1 MRRLY
6 YEGFKPRKNDRG
18 KKMNKFTIFLLTAL
32 LIITSCKQ
40 KDISNLILAEFKGGK
55 IAVADFERSI
65 IETKYNGDL
74 EKAYLSS
81 FEDRRSH
88 LRDMV
93 YRELIYDLAEKNSI
107 DTIKTVKEEF
117 TKKLYSQAIVNGF
130 VIDSISS
137 KIYSNDEVRK
147 TFEQKKIKYFPKHIL
162 IDISKHKDAPA
173 KAKIDSV
180 YLKLKNGE
188 KFEDLAKTYSDD
200 IKTGVSGG
208 ELGWVFCYEMV
219 KEFED
224 QVLKMKDGEYSEPF
238 KSQYGYHIL
247 YLSSSK
253 KNEALKSFE
262 KEEAAIRNDLNK
274 KYSVKFNETVL
285 KLIEDL
291 MVRYEVKIDSANI
304 KQFIKQT
311 KNYEEKA
318 KNDDKADPLD
328 HFTDLEKKALF
339 SEYDGIRIDANKVIA
354 ALKTFPKDKRP
365 ELDGY
370 NDIRMFIIEKIRNN
384 LLERRVDE
392 LGYTKKKTFIE
403 AAKSSMY
410 GSYREKIIQK
420 YVKSNIAEPSEEELK
435 KYYEENM
442 EVFKNDD
449 GSYKEFIKV
458 KASISNSI
466 KGKKFTTSLK
476 EWENGTFNDY
486 GVRINYS
493 LLEDTFQKVGD
504 DKK

>member
-1 MRRLY
+1 
-6 YEGFKPRKNDRG
+6 
-18 KKMNKFTIFLLTAL
+18 MNKFTIFLLTAL
-32 LIITSCKQ
+32 LIFTSCKQ
-40 KDISNLILAEFKGGK
+40 KDISKLILAEFKGGR
-55 IAVADFERSI
+55 ITVEDFEKSML
-65 IETKYNGDL
+65 ETKFNDDI
-74 EKAYLSS
+74 EKAYQSS
-81 FEDRRSH
+81 FDDRRSY

-93 YRELIYDLAEKNSI
+93 YRELIYDLADKSGI

-137 KIYSNDEVRK
+137 KIYSYDEIKK
-147 TFEQKKIKYFPKHIL
+147 TYEQKKIKYFPKHIL
-162 IDISKHKDAPA
+162 IDISKHKEAPA

-180 YLKLKNGE
+180 FQKLKNGE
-188 KFEDLAKTYSDD
+188 KFEDLAKKYSDD
-200 IKTGVSGG
+200 VKTGVNGG

-247 YLSSSK
+247 YLPSSK
-253 KNEALKSFE
+253 KNEVLKSFE

-274 KYSVKFNETVL
+274 KYSAKFNETIL

-311 KNYEEKA
+311 KNYAEKA
-318 KNDDKADPLD
+318 KNDEKTDPLD
-328 HFTDLEKKALF
+328 LFTDLEKKALF
-339 SEYDGIRIDANKVIA
+339 SEFDGIKIDANKVIA

-370 NDIRMFIIEKIRNN
+370 NDIRMFVIEKIRNN
-384 LLERRVDE
+384 LLERRIDE
-392 LGYTKKKTFIE
+392 LGYTKKKTFID
-403 AAKSSMY
+403 AAKAAMY
-410 GSYREKIIQK
+410 GTYKDKIIQK
-420 YVKSNIAEPSEEELK
+420 YVKSNIPEPSEEELK
-435 KYYEENM
+435 KYYDDNM

-449 GSYKEFIKV
+449 GTYKEFIKV

-476 EWENGTFNDY
+476 EWENGAFNDY
-486 GVRINYS
+486 NVRINYS
-493 LLEDTFQKVGD
+493 LLEDTFQNVRD